1 VLKRKILGLSV
12 LAATSDE
19 AVAIVDTHLLERGGR
34 GFVTFL
40 NANVSNLAA
49 DDADLREAL
58 DHSLIL
64 NDGIGVGLASYVLHG
79 AFFPD
84 NLNGTDFIPYFL
96 KGTRHTFRIFA
107 VGSAEGVAE
116 RALDALREA
125 APRHAYVGACHGFF
139 ADADTATVTAR
150 IRDSGADL
158 VLVAMG
164 SPRQEVWAYRN
175 LVRCSGPSAICVGG
189 LLDFVAEEK
198 PRAPQWVRA
207 LHGEWLFRLMVEPR
221 RLWRRYL
228 IGNAVFM
235 RRLARA
241 CFRSRQA

>member
-1 VLKRKILGLSV
+1 VEILDNH
-12 LAATSDE
+12 LAKKDG
-19 AVAIVDTHLLERGGR
+19 H

-49 DDADLREAL
+49 DNAELREAL

-84 NLNGTDFIPYFL
+84 NLNGTDFIPNFL
-96 KGTRHTFRIFA
+96 KDTRHTFRIFA
-107 VGSAEGVAE
+107 VGSAAGVAE
-116 RALDALREA
+116 MALDALREA
-125 APRHAYVGACHGFF
+125 APRHAYVGAFHGFF
-139 ADADTATVTAR
+139 ADADTADVTAR
-150 IRDSGADL
+150 IHDSGADL

-175 LVRCSGPSAICVGG
+175 LVRCGGPNVICVGG
-189 LLDFVAEEK
+189 LLDFVTKEK

-235 RRLARA
+235 RRLVQAR
-241 CFRSRQA
+241 FRSRRA